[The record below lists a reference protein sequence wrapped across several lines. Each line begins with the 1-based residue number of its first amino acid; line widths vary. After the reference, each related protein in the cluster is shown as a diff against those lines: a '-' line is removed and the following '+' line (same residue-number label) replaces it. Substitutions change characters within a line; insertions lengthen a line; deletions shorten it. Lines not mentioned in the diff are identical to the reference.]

1 MRTLI
6 PVAALVLLLAS
17 CRGDESNDSS
27 IPTPPPSAS
36 PSAPAAASPAAV
48 ASTSSQFLGV
58 TEEGGT
64 VTIAF
69 TENGVGREL
78 LGEMRG
84 SGKRKY
90 TLADSPVL
98 YEVKPN
104 DEGGFK
110 LRMPDGKLRWKVKV
124 TPEKIKISDNEQND
138 HPFELKVREGDR
150 VKVVAPGDR
159 ELGNVRY
166 SSGKVEVEKAGGK
179 TIFTANAAKPAGA
192 YGVLLLDGIP
202 DYERYI
208 LVAEILSRGR

>member
-1 MRTLI
+1 MRTFI
-6 PVAALVLLLAS
+6 PAAALVLLLAS

-27 IPTPPPSAS
+27 IPSTP
-36 PSAPAAASPAAV
+36 PSAPAAASSAAAV
-48 ASTSSQFLGV
+48 STPSSQFVGV

-78 LGEMRG
+78 FGEMRE

-90 TLADSPVL
+90 TLGDGPVL
-98 YEVKPN
+98 YEIKPN

-124 TPEKIKISDNEQND
+124 TPEKIKISDNEEND
-138 HPFELKVREGDR
+138 HPFELKVRDGDR

-166 SSGKVEVEKAGGK
+166 SPGKVEVEKASGK
-179 TIFTANAAKPAGA
+179 AIFTANAAKPTGA